1 MEKLAVSWE
10 IAVKVKAT
18 SVRKVLDT
26 VTANY
31 DTKSVPYRFAVRRER
46 THERERERVP
56 WREFREEFGDSV
68 SAIALTAT
76 GI

>member
-46 THERERERVP
+46 THERERER
-56 WREFREEFGDSV
+56 EFRGESSV
-68 SAIALTAT
+68 KNSEIACRR
-76 GI
+76 

>member
-46 THERERERVP
+46 THERERER
-56 WREFREEFGDSV
+56 DSSVERV
-68 SAIALTAT
+68 S
-76 GI
+76 

>member
-46 THERERERVP
+46 THERERE
-56 WREFREEFGDSV
+56 FRGESFVKNSE
-68 SAIALTAT
+68 IACRR
-76 GI
+76 

>member
-46 THERERERVP
+46 THERERVP
-56 WREFREEFGDSV
+56 
-68 SAIALTAT
+68 
-76 GI
+76 

>member
-46 THERERERVP
+46 THERERE
-56 WREFREEFGDSV
+56 FRGESSV
-68 SAIALTAT
+68 KNSEIACRR
-76 GI
+76 